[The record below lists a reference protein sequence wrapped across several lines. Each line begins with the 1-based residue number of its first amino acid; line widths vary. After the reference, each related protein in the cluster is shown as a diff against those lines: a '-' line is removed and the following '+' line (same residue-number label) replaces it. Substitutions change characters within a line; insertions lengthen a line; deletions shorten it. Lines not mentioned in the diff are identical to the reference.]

1 MSWSYDPSDLSGNKL
16 NQLRLVIGDTEASD
30 PLLQDQELTF
40 FLEQTNNSVQKAA
53 CKALDALIARASG
66 EVNYSL
72 GPYSES
78 ATNKINNWKALQQDL
93 LKQIQ
98 GCNAPVSKPPTTNA
112 IFRYDVMSVE
122 CCEGADE

>member
-1 MSWSYDPSDLSGNKL
+1 MAWNYDSNDLSGNKL
-16 NQLRLVIGDTEASD
+16 NQVRLVIGDTVFSD
-30 PLLQDQELTF
+30 PQLQDEEIMF
-40 FLEQTNNSVQKAA
+40 FLAQSNDSVQKAA

-66 EVNYSL
+66 EVNYTL

-93 LKQIQ
+93 LKQVQ
-98 GCNAPVSKPPTTNA
+98 SCNAPVSKSPTTGP
-112 IFRYDVMSVE
+112 IFKYDVMSVA